1 MIAFLTGGTGFIG
14 SHLAEALIAQ
24 GVELRCLVR
33 NQEKWLGGKDYT
45 RIQGDLHDLDSLK
58 TGMKGCDIAFH
69 VAGIVKAPNALI
81 FERENVQ
88 GSENVLRIAQKA
100 GVKKVIMLSSLA
112 AVGPS
117 SGVPLTENSPYN
129 PVSMYGESK
138 KHMEQMI
145 HAQAKPEDSISII
158 RPPAVFGPRE
168 DQIFDFFR
176 ASSKGVSPIIGD
188 GKSTRISIVYCSDLV
203 RGILLA
209 AQHKGQGVEPYF
221 ISGEQ
226 TYTWNHIANITAKAL
241 GRKVFKLHVNAN
253 YVKKMAVAI
262 EFLAKVIGE
271 YPTLNKEKAK
281 ELSLEWTCSVEKAKR
296 LLNYSEQTGLEKG
309 IYQTL
314 YWYKA
319 HQWI

>member
-14 SHLAEALIAQ
+14 SHLADALISQ
-24 GVELRCLVR
+24 GIELRCLVR
-33 NQEKWLGGKDYT
+33 NQEKWLEGKDYK
-45 RIQGDLHDLDSLK
+45 RVAGDLHDLDALK
-58 TGMKGCDIAFH
+58 RGMKNADIVFH
-69 VAGIVKAPNALI
+69 VAGIVKAPNALT

-88 GSENVLRIAQKA
+88 GSENVLRLAQKA
-100 GVKKVIMLSSLA
+100 GVKKMIMLSSLA

-117 SGVPLTENSPYN
+117 AGVPLTENSPYN

-138 KHMEQMI
+138 MHMEQMVY
-145 HAQAKPEDSISII
+145 AQAKPDDSISII

-176 ASSKGVSPIIGD
+176 ASAKGVSPIIGD
-188 GKSTRISIVYCSDLV
+188 GKTTRISMVFCADLV
-203 RGILLA
+203 HGIVLA
-209 AQHKGQGVEPYF
+209 AQQNRPGVESYF

-226 TYTWNHIANITAKAL
+226 TYTWDHIAELTAKAL
-241 GRKVFKLHVNAN
+241 GRRIHKLHINPKYVERIASVN
-253 YVKKMAVAI
+253 
-262 EFLAKVIGE
+262 EFIGKLMGE

-281 ELSLEWTCSVEKAKR
+281 ELSLEWTCSVEKAKKS
-296 LLNYSEQTGLEKG
+296 LNYREQTGLEKG